1 MIDILLQ
8 GYVDCDCGNTYYFNS
23 ILETTVCMKC
33 GKTHPNNGEPIPEPT
48 EEELTE
54 PENE

>member
-1 MIDILLQ
+1 MLDKMLQ
-8 GYVDCDCGNTYYFNS
+8 GSIKCKCGNEFYFQS
-23 ILETTVCMKC
+23 IRKQIPCMAC
-33 GKTHPNNGEPIPEPT
+33 GKMHPNNGEPIPEPT